1 VPTVT
6 LTARPPQG
14 GYAIDPVTGVR
25 WTTPGESHVI
35 EDPEIETRL
44 ATLTRHG
51 FAFTFTD
58 GAPAPTA
65 PAAPA
70 APVAPAAPT
79 DPPTPDAAAPA
90 TASA

>member
-14 GYAIDPVTGVR
+14 GYAIDPVTRVR

-35 EDPEIETRL
+35 EDPAIESRL
-44 ATLTRHG
+44 AGLAERG
-51 FAFTFTD
+51 YEFTFTE
-58 GAPAPTA
+58 GAPA

-70 APVAPAAPT
+70 APVAPAPPT
-79 DPPTPDAAAPA
+79 DPPTTDAAAPA
-90 TASA
+90 ATA